1 MAIPV
6 SDTVDIQPTDSAER
20 VFGGIDGAG
29 GPTDV
34 FAIIGALADPLE
46 NGGDVGA
53 AAATALGDL
62 KASVD
67 HLTGVRASIR
77 ARGARLDLE
86 QTRAAD
92 PGAALEL
99 APPAIERHA
108 IPTAIPEPQRTMTL
122 PHATQSRTHH
132 KP

>member
-34 FAIIGALADPLE
+34 FAIIGALADTLE

-67 HLTGVRASIR
+67 HLTGVRASIGPH
-77 ARGARLDLE
+77 GARPHLHQQPPE
-86 QTRAAD
+86 VGRAS
-92 PGAALEL
+92 GE
-99 APPAIERHA
+99 EREGQVVE
-108 IPTAIPEPQRTMTL
+108 ISEV
-122 PHATQSRTHH
+122 
-132 KP
+132 

>member
-34 FAIIGALADPLE
+34 FAIIGALADTLE

-67 HLTGVRASIR
+67 HLTGVRASIG

-92 PGAALEL
+92 AGAAREIDR
-99 APPAIERHA
+99 PAIEDTDITAA
-108 IPTAIPEPQRTMTL
+108 ITEPQKPMTHL
-122 PHATQSRTHH
+122 ARQSPEEG
-132 KP
+132 K